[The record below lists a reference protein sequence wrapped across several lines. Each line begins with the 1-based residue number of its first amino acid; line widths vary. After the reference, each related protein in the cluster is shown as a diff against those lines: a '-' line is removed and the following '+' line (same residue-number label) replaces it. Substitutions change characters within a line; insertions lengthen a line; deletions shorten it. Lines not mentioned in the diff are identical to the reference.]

1 MLGEMIEKSWE
12 SSSYRFLDKNIYDK
26 GTITILSGYSSQLN
40 QKHSHFYWL
49 LPDSRQ
55 TNLTRASYLEFS
67 EKG

>member
-40 QKHSHFYWL
+40 QKYSHFYWL
-49 LPDSRQ
+49 L
-55 TNLTRASYLEFS
+55 TRFKAN
-67 EKG
+67 